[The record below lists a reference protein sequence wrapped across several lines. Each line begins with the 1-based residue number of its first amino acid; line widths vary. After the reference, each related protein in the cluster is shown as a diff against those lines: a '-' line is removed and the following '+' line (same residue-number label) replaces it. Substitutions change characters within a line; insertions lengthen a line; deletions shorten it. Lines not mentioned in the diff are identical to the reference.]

1 MKKELYK
8 TELQIN
14 TILFNISIFI
24 TFIAMLMMLI
34 EFFTRGAFPS
44 TKIGTFYIGVLLIYS
59 LHKEALRWISEKEWA
74 QNKRKGEYFVYA
86 WFILTPL
93 LYLINFLTKDYFV
106 YNDQGVLLNALPEIT
121 VTSLEV
127 GGVFIVTRILKL
139 IFGIRHSKNTP
150 SS

>member
-1 MKKELYK
+1 LEERQSVAGEKLENLD
-8 TELQIN
+8 
-14 TILFNISIFI
+14 F
-24 TFIAMLMMLI
+24 
-34 EFFTRGAFPS
+34 R
-44 TKIGTFYIGVLLIYS
+44 
-59 LHKEALRWISEKEWA
+59 ALRKEPEEG
-74 QNKRKGEYFVYA
+74 KRKGEYFVYA